1 MADMNPQR
9 LAFKEYYCNP
19 TSETFNDIEKSALK
33 AGFSE
38 SYSKVLMS
46 ESTAN
51 DWVKNIIKNY
61 KLKSLAEKN
70 LEKLLKQEDNL
81 NIQADMTKFTL
92 KTLGK
97 DEYSERTEL
106 TGAGGKDFKIEVVQ
120 YADDTTTK
128 ELQAPLVSITDVASN
143 R

>member
-1 MADMNPQR
+1 MAEMNPQR

-19 TSETFNDIEKSALK
+19 ASDTFNLIYESAIK

-46 ESTAN
+46 KSTSN
-51 DWVKNIIKNY
+51 NWVKNIIKNY

-70 LEKLLKQEDNL
+70 LEKLLKQKKNL

-97 DEYSERTEL
+97 DEYSERSEI
-106 TGAGGKDFKIEVVQ
+106 TGADGKDLTIQVIKYGDDNNSLQLPTENLP
-120 YADDTTTK
+120 DTTT
-128 ELQAPLVSITDVASN
+128 ESN
-143 R
+143 